1 MFQIG
6 QRYPVSEKSV
16 SLATGLSHRWE
27 LRQVHGDC
35 LGTHQACTKNGQQ
48 SITPANS
55 SGSPVARLHSRVR
68 NMRWN
73 SPPARKLLVSA
84 WLLHTGTP
92 ARLVAWK
99 SPPTLVVG
107 YQGKVASQACTIRRS
122 EEHCQRSC
130 RAELT
135 AMRQGRQMR
144 KAFEASAVL
153 SRDAAVLMSHVKEG
167 SATGKGKP
175 NLRRSNQ
182 SS

>member
-1 MFQIG
+1 VFQIG
-6 QRYPVSEKSV
+6 QPYLVGERSA
-16 SLATGLSHRWE
+16 SLATGLSHGWG

-48 SITPANS
+48 SITLANS
-55 SGSPVARLHSRVR
+55 NGSPVARLRGRVR

-73 SPPARKLLVSA
+73 SPPARRHLFSA

-107 YQGKVASQACTIRRS
+107 YRGKVASQACAIRRS

-135 AMRQGRQMR
+135 AMWQGRQMR
-144 KAFEASAVL
+144 KAFEASVVP
-153 SRDAAVLMSHVKEG
+153 SRDAAVLMSHVRKVVQPEK
-167 SATGKGKP
+167 ANP
-175 NLRRSNQ
+175 F
-182 SS
+182 

>member
-1 MFQIG
+1 VFQIG
-6 QRYPVSEKSV
+6 QRYPVGERSA
-16 SLATGLSHRWE
+16 SLATGLSHGWG

-73 SPPARKLLVSA
+73 SPPARTHLFSA

-92 ARLVAWK
+92 ARLLAWK

-107 YQGKVASQACTIRRS
+107 YQGKVASQACTIRRLR
-122 EEHCQRSC
+122 ERGQRSC

-135 AMRQGRQMR
+135 AMWQGRQMR
-144 KAFEASAVL
+144 KAFEASAAP
-153 SRDAAVLMSHVKEG
+153 REDTAVLMSHVRKVVQPERA
-167 SATGKGKP
+167 SP
-175 NLRRSNQ
+175 F
-182 SS
+182 